1 MARLHVSRSVAKKWS
16 HPPSNLKNIHYCMSL
31 EVKYLGKKYLV
42 FVNSNIGDIFGSHL
56 GNGGHIE
63 KLRDGSIAYFIQ

>member
-1 MARLHVSRSVAKKWS
+1 MHVHALIEYAGVKV
-16 HPPSNLKNIHYCMSL
+16 SL
-31 EVKYLGKKYLV
+31 V
-42 FVNSNIGDIFGSHL
+42 IFGSHL